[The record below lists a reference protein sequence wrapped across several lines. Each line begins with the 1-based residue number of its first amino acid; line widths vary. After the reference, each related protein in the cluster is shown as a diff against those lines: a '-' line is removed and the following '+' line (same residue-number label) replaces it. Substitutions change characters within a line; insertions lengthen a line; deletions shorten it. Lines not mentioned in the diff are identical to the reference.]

1 MLLLI
6 EETWLP
12 EPLTC
17 GVVCLWDLMRSV
29 EAKQD
34 LSMNV
39 QKIIHFITQFGF
51 SVCYDWL
58 KSCVLTDN
66 KTWKEQC
73 WKYM

>member
-29 EAKQD
+29 EAKPKYECTKDNTLHNTVWIQ
-34 LSMNV
+34 
-39 QKIIHFITQFGF
+39 
-51 SVCYDWL
+51 
-58 KSCVLTDN
+58 CVL
-66 KTWKEQC
+66 
-73 WKYM
+73 